1 MARTERSS
9 TIAALI
15 VCLLGTQWSGTLY
28 ASEEER
34 SSGATPGTSAAA
46 VSVGESVVNAT
57 DVSLIPPSTKQRSQL
72 FTLDDDVFAT
82 SAPVGS
88 SGGQIWRSALK
99 LVPVEAGTF
108 AQRGRERDRG
118 GRGDRN
124 RAAQVELVLG
134 AVASIAG
141 TAVLVYA
148 HRPECSTNPT
158 ADGCGYGTKVV
169 GGAIL
174 SAGIFSLVAAA
185 VTWR

>member
-34 SSGATPGTSAAA
+34 SSG
-46 VSVGESVVNAT
+46 SVVNAT

-82 SAPVGS
+82 SAQVGS

-99 LVPVEAGTF
+99 FVPVESGAL
-108 AQRGRERDRG
+108 AQRRDRG

-174 SAGIFSLVAAA
+174 TAGIFSLVAAA